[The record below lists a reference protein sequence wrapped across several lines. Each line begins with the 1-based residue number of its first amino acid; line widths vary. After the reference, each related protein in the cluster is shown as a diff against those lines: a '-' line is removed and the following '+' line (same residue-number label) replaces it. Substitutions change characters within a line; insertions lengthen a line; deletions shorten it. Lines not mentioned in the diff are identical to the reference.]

1 MSSKHQY
8 LTNEEFSEAYDNK
21 FELALYIIKIAQT
34 KMSVGDDIS
43 LSRLLSDLRKEAHQ
57 KIEDRKAASK

>member
-21 FELALYIIKIAQT
+21 FELALYIIKIAQD
-34 KMSVGDDIS
+34 KMDAGDETS
-43 LSRLLSDLRKEAHQ
+43 LSRLLSDLRKEAQQ
-57 KIEDRKAASK
+57 KIEERKAASK

>member
-34 KMSVGDDIS
+34 KMNMGDDVL
-43 LSRLLSDLRKEAHQ
+43 LSRLLSDLRKEAQHI
-57 KIEDRKAASK
+57 IEERKAASK